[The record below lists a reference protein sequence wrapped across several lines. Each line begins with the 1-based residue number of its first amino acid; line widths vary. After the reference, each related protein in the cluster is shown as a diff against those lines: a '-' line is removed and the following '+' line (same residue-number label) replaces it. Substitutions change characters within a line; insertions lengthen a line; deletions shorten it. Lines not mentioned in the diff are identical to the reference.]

1 MAIDLYL
8 DASALRVA
16 NYLRSLQPD
25 GELASW
31 EVESYQVFPRI
42 VGTAIRLSILAGLRR
57 PGEADL
63 LMAQVLL
70 QELDTD
76 RCMLSISAN
85 PTLTTP
91 TLTADGEKAIEE
103 ARSEG
108 LDAEQQRVKL
118 LTMTARG
125 QEVIKET
132 VAHGWE
138 PEIALFAWLL
148 NKARPAWPEIDD
160 QLEELNKKLG
170 AGAVIGGGE
179 GAAQGEP
186 PKPGRFGSERD
197 LSFDDVS
204 AICRRVRDHQERGG
218 RVPDWHRDH
227 APENGPGSYGLET
240 LRGWLKD
247 IRFGERPRKVT

>member
-8 DASALRVA
+8 NASAERIA
-16 NYLRSLQPD
+16 NHLQSLQPD
-25 GELASW
+25 GDLASW
-31 EVESYQVFPRI
+31 EVKSYQVCPRTW
-42 VGTAIRLSILAGLRR
+42 GTARRLSILAGLRR
-57 PGEADL
+57 PGEVDVLTAY
-63 LMAQVLL
+63 VLL

-103 ARSEG
+103 ARGEG
-108 LDAEQQRVKL
+108 LNAEQQRVKL

-148 NKARPAWPEIDD
+148 SKARRAWPEIDD
-160 QLEELNKKLG
+160 QLAELDKKLG
-170 AGAVIGGGE
+170 AGAVIGGAEEPAAVIGGGE
-179 GAAQGEP
+179 GAAGSTKRGAPRLTEREP
-186 PKPGRFGSERD
+186 AEYQVAAMKLYREAREKGKKPMAAAQLAG
-197 LSFDDVS
+197 
-204 AICRRVRDHQERGG
+204 
-218 RVPDWHRDH
+218 VPDYRTVED
-227 APENGPGSYGLET
+227 
-240 LRGWLKD
+240 WLKAWSKWA
-247 IRFGERPRKVT
+247 E